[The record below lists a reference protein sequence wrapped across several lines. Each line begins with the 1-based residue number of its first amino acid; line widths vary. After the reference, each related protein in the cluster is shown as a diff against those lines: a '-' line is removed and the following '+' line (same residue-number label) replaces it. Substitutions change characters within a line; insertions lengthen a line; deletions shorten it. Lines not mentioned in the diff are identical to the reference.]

1 MTFMIEEKQE
11 KDNFVLYVA
20 LVAIVAIGVILM
32 IKKTE
37 TDKFAPIKE
46 RVNEEIT
53 QMNIR
58 VLKNY

>member
-1 MTFMIEEKQE
+1 MIEEKQE

-20 LVAIVAIGVILM
+20 LAAIVAIGAILVV
-32 IKKTE
+32 KKSE
-37 TDKFAPIKE
+37 TDKFTPIKE
-46 RVNEEIT
+46 RVNEEIK

>member
-1 MTFMIEEKQE
+1 MIEEKLE

-32 IKKTE
+32 VKKSE
-37 TDKFAPIKE
+37 SDKFAPIKE
-46 RVNEEIT
+46 RVNEEIS

>member
-1 MTFMIEEKQE
+1 MIEEKQE

>member
-1 MTFMIEEKQE
+1 MIEEKQE

-20 LVAIVAIGVILM
+20 LVAFVAIGIILM
-32 IKKTE
+32 VKKTE
-37 TDKFAPIKE
+37 NDKFAPIKE

>member
-1 MTFMIEEKQE
+1 MIEEKQE
-11 KDNFVLYVA
+11 KDNFILYVA

-32 IKKTE
+32 VKKTE
-37 TDKFAPIKE
+37 NDKFAPIKE

>member
-1 MTFMIEEKQE
+1 MIEEKQE

-32 IKKTE
+32 VKKTE
-37 TDKFAPIKE
+37 NDKFAPIKE

>member
-1 MTFMIEEKQE
+1 MIEEKQE

-20 LVAIVAIGVILM
+20 LAAIVAIGAILVV
-32 IKKTE
+32 KKSE

-46 RVNEEIT
+46 RVNEEIK

>member
-1 MTFMIEEKQE
+1 MIEEKLE

-20 LVAIVAIGVILM
+20 LVAIVAIGAILM
-32 IKKTE
+32 VKKSE
-37 TDKFAPIKE
+37 NDKFAPIKE